1 VAEYERDSIAGVI
14 RSLLDDTRELIREE
28 VLLARAEIREELAAL
43 QTVGMSFAVA
53 AMAALIGTVLLSIAI
68 GGALAY
74 LLDWPTWSGYL
85 IVALLMLA
93 SAVGLVVYARGQLAT
108 LRTPLP
114 KTTETLKENMAWI
127 KSKSAKR

>member
-28 VLLARAEIREELAAL
+28 FLLARAEIRDELAAL
-43 QTVGMSFAVA
+43 QKVGMSFAVA
-53 AMAALIGTVLLSIAI
+53 VMAALIGTVLLSIAI

-74 LLDWPTWSGYL
+74 FLGWPAWSGYL
-85 IVALLMLA
+85 IVGLLMLG
-93 SAVGLVVYARGQLAT
+93 SAFGLVVYARGQLVT

-127 KSKSAKR
+127 QSKSARR